1 MRDKEPTKHVS
12 LAMPMT
18 IYEGLKEVAEEN
30 EVSMTKCFNSI
41 VRGYLKSREI
51 RKKRDAANE

>member
-1 MRDKEPTKHVS
+1 MEEPTKRFS

-18 IYEGLKEVAEEN
+18 IYEDLKEVAKEN

-41 VRGYLKSREI
+41 IRGYLKSREA
-51 RKKRDAANE
+51 RKKRDAAND

>member
-1 MRDKEPTKHVS
+1 MEEPTKRFS

-18 IYEGLKEVAEEN
+18 IYEELKEVAKEN

-41 VRGYLKSREI
+41 IRGYLKSREA
-51 RKKRDAANE
+51 RKKRDAAND